1 MNGLR
6 AMLFAALRS
15 LRASMTAQI
24 SLSITLVSVLLV
36 AGSCYLVVR
45 MTTDELREGG
55 ELIMLANLAILRDD
69 LDEAQFDLER
79 TSRTLVDRIELQLG
93 SLHVALLDPQRRV
106 IAASEGFEVPLDR
119 LPVRAFAVS
128 ELPTGITQGKL
139 RTLQK
144 RTGPLTQPWTSA
156 DGRLFRILLAE
167 IPPPEGVTGVR
178 TGPVLAALALEI
190 TQSRE
195 LVQWGGKVVLLTLV
209 SSALAAGLLGLLI
222 ARRIVVVARRLG
234 HAAGRISANA
244 LGERLSLVDTPSELV
259 ESALAF
265 NRMLDRLQAA
275 FNRLS
280 QFSSDLAH
288 DLRTPIN
295 NLLGEAQVALSRPRG
310 ADEYRQVL
318 ESAVED
324 YERISRLIENMLFLA
339 RAEDPR
345 ASLER
350 EWIDLSMASV
360 RLHDYFEPLAEER
373 GVGIQCG
380 LRGSED
386 GPRRVWADKTLLLRA
401 LSNLISNAL
410 RYAPAGS
417 TVSVLATPRED
428 GACLIEVSNLG
439 PAIAA
444 GEQQRIFER
453 LFRIDPAREGSAS
466 GSGLGLAI
474 VKSIMEMHGGR
485 ASVRS
490 AEGEPTTFGLW
501 FPPPPPVPM
510 AT

>member
-1 MNGLR
+1 MNRLR
-6 AMLFAALRS
+6 AMVLQALRS

-45 MTTDELREGG
+45 TTTNELREGG

-69 LDEAQFDLER
+69 LDVAPFDLDR

-93 SLHVALLDPQRRV
+93 SLHVALLDEQRHL
-106 IAASEGFEVPLDR
+106 IAASEGFEVPLER
-119 LPVRAFAVS
+119 LPARAFEVN
-128 ELPTGITQGKL
+128 ELPTGITNAKL

-144 RTGPLTQPWTSA
+144 RTGPLTQSWASA
-156 DGRLFRILLAE
+156 DGRLFRVLLAR
-167 IPPPEGVTGVR
+167 IPPPQGVTGAR
-178 TGPVLAALALEI
+178 LQPVLAALALEI

-222 ARRIVVVARRLG
+222 ARRIVFVARHLG
-234 HAAGRISANA
+234 QAAGRISANA

-295 NLLGEAQVALSRPRG
+295 NLLGEAQVALSRPRC
-310 ADEYRQVL
+310 AEDYRQVL

-324 YERISRLIENMLFLA
+324 YERISRLIENMLFVA
-339 RAEDPR
+339 RADDPR
-345 ASLER
+345 ASIQR

-360 RLHDYFEPLAEER
+360 RLHDYFESLAEER
-373 GVGIQCG
+373 GVHIECG
-380 LRGSED
+380 LRGAED
-386 GPRRVWADKTLLLRA
+386 GPRRVWADRTLLMRA
-401 LSNLISNAL
+401 LGNLISNAL
-410 RYAPAGS
+410 RYAPQAS
-417 TVSVLATPRED
+417 TVTVLATPRED

-439 PAIAA
+439 PAIPA

-453 LFRIDPAREGSAS
+453 LFRVDPSREGSAT

-490 AEGEPTTFGLW
+490 IEGEPTTFGLW
-501 FPPPPPVPM
+501 FPSPPSTPPS
-510 AT
+510 A